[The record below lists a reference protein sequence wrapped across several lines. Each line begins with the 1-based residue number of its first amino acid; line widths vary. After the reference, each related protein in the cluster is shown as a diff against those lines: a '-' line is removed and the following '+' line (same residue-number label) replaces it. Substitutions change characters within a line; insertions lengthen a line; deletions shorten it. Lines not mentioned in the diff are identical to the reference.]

1 MPQAAITV
9 VIDKYM
15 IFNYTKKV
23 TMPQAAIT
31 VVIAGPGSVIF
42 TFRIS

>member
-9 VIDKYM
+9 VIDEVENFDDKEE
-15 IFNYTKKV
+15 V

-31 VVIAGPGSVIF
+31 VVILVN
-42 TFRIS
+42 